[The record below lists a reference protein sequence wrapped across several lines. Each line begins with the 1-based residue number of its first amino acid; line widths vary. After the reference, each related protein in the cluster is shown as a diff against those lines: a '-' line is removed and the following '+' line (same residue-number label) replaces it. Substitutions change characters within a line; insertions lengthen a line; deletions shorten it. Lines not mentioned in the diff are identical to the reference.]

1 MYYKIQAQNKACARH
16 AIKHT
21 TKHTTKH
28 AIGHTLRHAIQHAT
42 TAPYPRNAGSS
53 IIRPD
58 HYDISRPYTFDGIHV
73 DFTGN
78 KDF

>member
-1 MYYKIQAQNKACARH
+1 MYYRIQAQNKVWARH

-42 TAPYPRNAGSS
+42 TDPHLRSGDSS